1 MLYGTFVM
9 NQPIRTDG
17 GFLHRV
23 WQYVKEFFAIRGQES
38 YNDSWWYF
46 SLIITFYLIYPLLY
60 WGMKKSTMYI
70 DNVDIIG
77 GGGILLLE

>member
-17 GFLHRV
+17 GLLHRV
-23 WQYVKEFFAIRGQES
+23 LQYVKEFFAIRGQKS

-46 SLIITFYLIYPLLY
+46 SLIITFYLIFPVLY
-60 WGMKKSTMYI
+60 WGIKKAPWI
-70 DNVDIIG
+70 VVWLALL
-77 GGGILLLE
+77 GGILY